1 MATRTPKRSGRRKRT
16 FKPIEYIMGKGTSR
30 LLNARVETNE
40 IRLLVNGPTMLY
52 GTCRLLTSL
61 DAADG
66 ATFQAWTA
74 LAAAMTCTS
83 HCGLNGT
90 TGIPIIAAAS
100 RIGTSLEFGTGPMSM
115 YLATVVLKTKRPGAT
130 FRQVIDEAF
139 GNPRVFYQALIVPEA
154 ATGHLEHV
162 GAIFDPAQFPVDAT
176 EAEALAQHEHDSGSH
191 TPHVHPPSIARR
203 RRNTGGRRGR

>member
-1 MATRTPKRSGRRKRT
+1 
-16 FKPIEYIMGKGTSR
+16 MGKGTSR
-30 LLNARVETNE
+30 LLNARVDTNE
-40 IRLLVNGPTMLY
+40 IRLFVNGPTMLY

-61 DAADG
+61 DAGDG
-66 ATFQAWTA
+66 ATFQGWSA

-83 HCGLNGT
+83 YCGLNGT
-90 TGIPIIAAAS
+90 TVIPVTAVSS

-115 YLATVVLKTKRPGAT
+115 YLATVVLKTKRRGAT

-139 GNPRVFYQALIVPEA
+139 GNPRVPYHALIVPEA

-176 EAEALAQHEHDSGSH
+176 EAEIMGEHEHDSSSH
-191 TPHVHPPSIARR
+191 APHAHGASIARKR
-203 RRNTGGRRGR
+203 RTTGGGRGR

>member
-1 MATRTPKRSGRRKRT
+1 MATRRPKRPVQPKRA
-16 FKPIEYIMGKGTSR
+16 FKPIEYVLGKGTSR

-83 HCGLNGT
+83 RCGLNGT
-90 TGIPIIAAAS
+90 TAIPVIAAPS

-115 YLATVVLKTKRPGAT
+115 YLATVVLKTKRSGAT

-139 GNPRVFYQALIVPEA
+139 GNPRVPYQALIVPEA
-154 ATGHLEHV
+154 AMGHLEHI

-176 EAEALAQHEHDSGSH
+176 EAEVLAQQERESGL
-191 TPHVHPPSIARR
+191 PHVHTPSIGRK
-203 RRNTGGRRGR
+203 RRNTAGRHGR